1 MGYELNSEFPQICGF
16 KLELE
21 MLLDVFVQKC
31 VHTGEKKKIQ
41 WELPVSGWQPSTR
54 AMLEL
59 LHSLVQ

>member
-41 WELPVSGWQPSTR
+41 WELPVSG
-54 AMLEL
+54 
-59 LHSLVQ
+59 